1 MSRRIKI
8 LLGSLFFIAGAA
20 FLTTYIIK
28 IQEDSFADEIITQSS
43 NKFEDTFSKMLT
55 STSKTVLDFKYTI
68 QSDKQLTNES
78 LTQTLTS
85 LIENENLLSGIALS
99 SDDFSYLI
107 YNENS
112 SWAVT
117 YDSNLTDSISN
128 WQRLNSRLEVVSEW
142 TDVYKAFPSV
152 NRLDSIVAGLER
164 SDFVW
169 ISSVGSMS
177 EMENFIGILFN
188 TPDKDGKEM
197 IAGLIYNTPQ
207 LGRSFSSVLKFNN
220 PLVTL
225 ITDNN
230 NTVTPIIT
238 SDSLSIKNY
247 NQLNLTVNE
256 LVFKWISND
265 SSSSRSFFFEALN
278 KPYWTR
284 IVGFPNMLGLKG
296 FAVTISA
303 EDLALTEKKQEQLY
317 LYLAIGSGVASLF
330 FLILLLIRPRIKKNK
345 LFDVPEITNAELLK
359 LIQKG
364 ETEYIEF
371 KSSLRWDYRE
381 EKVNKILEDVILKSI
396 NAFANAKGGNLFI
409 GVDDDMDILGLEN
422 DFKTL
427 KKQDVDYFEL
437 HLRKLIV
444 NQYGIGFSNDSLKI
458 NFPDIDSKTIC
469 FIRIRASEN
478 PLFLKTRNKQGH
490 EVEKFYV
497 RSGNAS
503 QEISS
508 LTEINKYLKR
518 RFGN

>member
-8 LLGSLFFIAGAA
+8 LLGSFFLLVGAA
-20 FLTTYIIK
+20 LLTTYIVK
-28 IQEDSFADEIITQSS
+28 IQEVSFADEIISS
-43 NKFEDTFSKMLT
+43 SSDQFEENFISMLT
-55 STSKTVLDFKYTI
+55 TTENTVKGFQNAI
-68 QSDKQLTNES
+68 RSEDKLTNQS
-78 LTQTLTS
+78 LTETLTS
-85 LIENENLLSGIALS
+85 LIKNEDLLSGIALS

-107 YNENS
+107 YHENS

-117 YDSNLTDSISN
+117 FDSDLTDSISN
-128 WQRLNSRLEVVSEW
+128 WQRLNGKLEVVSEW

-152 NRLDSIVAGLER
+152 NRLDSIEAELEIT
-164 SDFVW
+164 DYVW
-169 ISSVGSMS
+169 ISSVGSLP
-177 EMENFIGILFN
+177 ETENFIGILFN
-188 TPDKDGKEM
+188 TPDKNGKEM
-197 IAGLIYNTPQ
+197 IAGLIYNTPK
-207 LGRSFSSVLKFNN
+207 LSRSYSSILRFKN

-225 ITDNN
+225 ITENN
-230 NTVTPIIT
+230 KTVTPIIT
-238 SDSLSIKNY
+238 SDSTSIRNY
-247 NQLNLTVNE
+247 NRLNVSVNE
-256 LVFKWISND
+256 MVLKWIDGGSQN
-265 SSSSRSFFFEALN
+265 SRSFFFEGLN
-278 KPYWTR
+278 QPYWTR
-284 IVGFPNMLGLKG
+284 VVGIPNIIGLKG

-303 EDLALTEKKQEQLY
+303 DDLAISEYNQEQLY
-317 LYLAIGSGVASLF
+317 LYLAIGSGVISLI
-330 FLILLLIRPRIKKNK
+330 FLILILIPSGVRKNK
-345 LFDVPEITNAELLK
+345 LFDVPELENSEIMK

-381 EKVNKILEDVILKSI
+381 EKVNKVLEDVILKSI

-409 GVDDDMDILGLEN
+409 GVNDDMEILGLEN

-458 NFPDIDSKTIC
+458 NFPDFSGRIIC
-469 FIRIRASEN
+469 LIRIRASEN